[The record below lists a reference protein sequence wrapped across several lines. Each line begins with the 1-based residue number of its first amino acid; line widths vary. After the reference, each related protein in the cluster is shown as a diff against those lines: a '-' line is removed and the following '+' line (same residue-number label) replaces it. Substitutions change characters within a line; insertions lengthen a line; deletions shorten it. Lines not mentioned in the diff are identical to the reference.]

1 MLILSL
7 LPNPLDF
14 IAIFSLIF
22 MVYILT
28 LYGILYV
35 RKKMFEEGRDWVRI
49 QVLLGLI
56 LIVVMIVLFFISNF
70 MFAFL
75 FFLGFILIIPLLI
88 GLPLIIAYNKDPKR
102 RRRKR
107 IEFKTLSREPDWRL
121 IAGII
126 GPFFI
131 SIGAVLLLISSF
143 MGIIFGIA
151 SYRFFT
157 LSFTFLMGL
166 IAVIGLVIESK
177 RRKFGRFFCL
187 IAGVLAIAGPYIPIG
202 RVYDA
207 IYSIYIT
214 VYLSGSFWIYEPY
227 LIIIGTLI
235 GFVSKD
241 HFFNYFLIKRE
252 VRKNQFDIKEEID
265 KIGDLETFLMDKLSS
280 SWMKIEKSFKAYKV
294 GEMDKTTFI
303 EIAIKNIGTKFIDI
317 FLEQKNSSKKKK

>member
-14 IAIFSLIF
+14 IAIFSLVF
-22 MVYILT
+22 MIYILT

-107 IEFKTLSREPDWRL
+107 IEFKTLSKEPDWRL
-121 IAGII
+121 TAGII

-143 MGIIFGIA
+143 MGFIFGI
-151 SYRFFT
+151 SSFRFFT
-157 LSFTFLMGL
+157 LSFTFLCGL

-187 IAGVLAIAGPYIPIG
+187 IAGVLAIAGQYIPIG
-202 RVYDA
+202 
-207 IYSIYIT
+207 IY
-214 VYLSGSFWIYEPY
+214 YLSISLWTYEPY

-280 SWMKIEKSFKAYKV
+280 YWMKIEKSFKAYKV

-317 FLEQKNSSKKKK
+317 FLEQKNSSKKKN